1 MTRAAGDQGPAPAKR
16 RTLARRLG
24 LAVSRV
30 RTAALLAAGLSIA
43 HTPATSAPGGP
54 AADSAQVP
62 AGLGVPSAPVT
73 RVDNVPMVGA
83 NELARLLG
91 ASRSWR
97 PDVRKLVLRAGERRL
112 TFTADNPFVIVDDR
126 TVRLSAPVL
135 PRAGEL
141 QIPVEIVRLLPRDSG
156 WPRLAYD
163 ADSRQLR
170 VAPRDG
176 FVGAPRVE
184 TRGSS
189 TILVIPS
196 ERAEAAA
203 VIGRSRARFRVRMAG
218 ALVGALPD
226 SLPDDGLVRDLAV
239 SRSPG
244 GVTFEV
250 AVDGAAMGWRLERD
264 PASGRVTLLLA
275 RGADDDLEAFAAEG
289 AKGPRVVRTVVL
301 DPGHGGDESGV
312 RAEGAEEKSLAL
324 ELALRLADELQRRG
338 GVRVLLTRR
347 DDRAMSQESRA
358 EAANRVRAD
367 AVLSLHFGA
376 FADPS
381 ARGTLAWCAPAT
393 RATGAESAARAA
405 GLVALIPWRD
415 VALERAVESRGLA
428 ESITA
433 ALERAG
439 IGPASVRERLPLALL
454 GVQSPGV
461 LLECGSLSNPEERAR
476 LLSPDGIRALAS
488 AITDGVLAWQRNE

>member
-1 MTRAAGDQGPAPAKR
+1 MTRAAG
-16 RTLARRLG
+16 LL
-24 LAVSRV
+24 
-30 RTAALLAAGLSIA
+30 AALLSLPYA
-43 HTPATSAPGGP
+43 P
-54 AADSAQVP
+54 AAAAPAGPTADRAQVP
-62 AGLGVPSAPVT
+62 AGLGVPSAPVAH
-73 RVDNVPMVGA
+73 VDGVPMVGA
-83 NELARLLG
+83 NDLARLLG

-97 PDVRKLVLRAGERRL
+97 PDVRKLVLRSGEHRL
-112 TFTADNPFVIVDDR
+112 TFTSDNPFVIVDDR
-126 TVRLSAPVL
+126 TVRLSSPVL

-141 QIPVEIVRLLPRDSG
+141 QIPVEIARLLSQDDR

-163 ADSRQLR
+163 ADARQLR
-170 VAPRDG
+170 VAPKDG
-176 FVGAPRVE
+176 FVGEPRVE
-184 TRGSS
+184 TRGN
-189 TILVIPS
+189 TTTLVIPS
-196 ERAEAAA
+196 ERAGAAA
-203 VIGRSRARFRVRMAG
+203 VIGRSRARFRVRVAG

-264 PASGRVTLLLA
+264 ASAGRVTLLLA
-275 RGADDDLEAFAAEG
+275 REAEEDLEAFAAEG
-289 AKGPRVVRTVVL
+289 ARGPRVLRTVVL
-301 DPGHGGDESGV
+301 DAGHGGDEPGA

-324 ELALRLADELQRRG
+324 ELALRVADELERRG
-338 GVRVLLTRR
+338 GIRVLLTRR

-376 FADPS
+376 FTDPS

-393 RATGAESAARAA
+393 RATGEASAARAT
-405 GLVALIPWRD
+405 GLVALLPWRD

-433 ALERAG
+433 ALERVG
-439 IGPASVRERLPLALL
+439 LGPASVRERLPLALV

-476 LLSPDGIRALAS
+476 LLSPDGIRTLAR